1 MRRHL
6 IGFFFPLISIAG
18 LVAGIAGTASAAGDW
33 TGHVNFM
40 IGQSYL
46 GDGKWGSLDRQDAF
60 GLEIDFRNRDWPVNI
75 AIDMVGCTKEE
86 DSLVPGTGRVIR
98 QSADI
103 SELDLG
109 VRKFLDQ
116 GPFFHPFVG
125 GGIALAAAERQIL
138 GTEYDGDG
146 VGLWLDAGI
155 SLAVTSH
162 FNVGVELRYSWA
174 EVDLGPERINTG
186 GVTAGALFGF
196 RW

>member
-1 MRRHL
+1 MRRHP
-6 IGFFFPLISIAG
+6 IGIFFPLVLVAG
-18 LVAGIAGTASAAGDW
+18 LVTGFAGTASAAGDW

-46 GDGKWGSLDRQDAF
+46 GDGKWGSLDRQEAF

-75 AIDMVGCTKEE
+75 AIDLVGSSKEE
-86 DSLVPGTGRVIR
+86 DSLVPGSGRVIR

-109 VRKFLDQ
+109 VRKLWDQ

-125 GGIALAAAERQIL
+125 GGIALVAAERQSL
-138 GTEYDGDG
+138 GIEDDGDG
-146 VGLWLDAGI
+146 VGVWLDAGI
-155 SLAVTSH
+155 NLALTTH
-162 FNVGVELRYSWA
+162 FNIGVELRYSFA

-186 GVTAGALFGF
+186 GITAGALFGF